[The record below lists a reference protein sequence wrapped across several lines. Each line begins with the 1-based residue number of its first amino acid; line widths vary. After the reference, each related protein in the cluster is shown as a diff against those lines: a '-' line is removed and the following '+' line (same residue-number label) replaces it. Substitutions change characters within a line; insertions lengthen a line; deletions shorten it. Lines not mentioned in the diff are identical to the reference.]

1 MASTPRVP
9 TGFFVEDPATHQ
21 LGANRLYEGEDGQLH
36 VDSYYID
43 TIQGRHFWED
53 EDKEL
58 TEADYAFAASH
69 PRVR

>member
-9 TGFFVEDPATHQ
+9 AGFWVEDPVTQ
-21 LGANRLYEGEDGQLH
+21 QFSANRLYPSDDGEHH

-53 EDKEL
+53 EDTEL
-58 TEADYAFAASH
+58 TEADYAFAAAH
-69 PRVR
+69 PRTR